1 VGFDSIAKY
10 YDGLTKL
17 VFGNSLAQAQTYFLN
32 HIPPSTHVLV
42 VGGGTGWWMNE
53 FLINNPTC
61 KICFVE
67 ESSEMIRLA
76 KKTTN
81 EDHRITFR
89 LGTHNSIFDRDEYDV
104 VIAFCFLDIFSA
116 SELTAVIRKINT
128 STRVKTLWLVTDF
141 VETKWWHSIML
152 FIMYR
157 FFSLTTGLKNHKL
170 PDWHAALIH
179 TQLVEVD
186 KKLFS
191 NGFIKSALYSR

>member
-1 VGFDSIAKY
+1 MGFNLIAKY
-10 YDGLTKL
+10 YDRLARV
-17 VFGNSLAQAQTYFLN
+17 VFGNSLGQAQTYFLN

-61 KICFVE
+61 KICFIE

-76 KKTTN
+76 KKNTN

-89 LGTHNSIFDRDEYDV
+89 PGTHNSIFERDEFDV
-104 VIAFCFLDIFSA
+104 VITFCFLDIFSDND
-116 SELTAVIRKINT
+116 LKVIIDKIDT
-128 STRVKTLWLVTDF
+128 STKLKSLWLVTDF

-157 FFSLTTGLKNHKL
+157 FFSLTTGLNNQKL
-170 PDWHAALIH
+170 PNWHAALREA
-179 TQLVEVD
+179 QLVEVNE
-186 KKLFS
+186 KLFS
-191 NGFIKSALYSR
+191 NGFIKSALYSK